1 MLAGFFERIALSLC
15 FRDKIGPTGQHLP
28 DRTDHLGNML
38 DGIQNDIIVE
48 KNDVAVLP
56 HQLDNKNVAAEIPHF
71 IQVFNFKTKNPLQT
85 RLGDGDNFSVLQVF
99 AKKHAEGRRGI
110 RCGLV
115 LAGQV
120 DQRKRCIGT

>member
-28 DRTDHLGNML
+28 DGADHLGNML
-38 DGIQNDIIVE
+38 DGIQNDIIIE

-56 HQLDNKNVAAEIPHF
+56 HQLDDKNVAAEIPHF

-99 AKKHAEGRRGI
+99 AKKHAEGRCGI
-110 RCGLV
+110 RRGLV
-115 LAGQV
+115 LTGQV